1 MSTKQGYSITTRR
14 LRLRCRHPEWLQKT
28 QNFYNEIAFF
38 YYELLIRHTELWELN
53 SQKSLRE
60 LELLSLPGRENRIP
74 ESPLPWEKVPL
85 YFRRAAA
92 NTGIAAAKSYLT
104 RQDINPGRKAQKLDS
119 AVVFYKGM
127 YRDFSSLEI
136 TLKVWDGSQWQWMRC
151 RLYGQEF
158 PEDAQIMSPSVVF
171 EYKFVMLHVP
181 IKEAVGDSTG
191 IKQRFAEK
199 RNFCSIQFTNGD
211 AFAVGC
217 VSDIDGH
224 ELAVRFWGGGKEYA
238 HHCRRVVEKIEK
250 SEKSLGESKC
260 GQDRDERLKRS
271 ERVSRDEQLNRDE
284 QLAHN
289 VRLNRDEKSM
299 HEIPEIQDGR
309 LKSNE
314 RPNQKYWM
322 HLKHLAEHYAHEVS
336 AGIVS
341 FCKEHDAAVIVLP
354 KYDKDYTRHVMY
366 GSGDWSPLHLSVR
379 IRQFLPYKA
388 WKAGILVIDVNARG
402 ISSVCAKC
410 GKKIAG
416 FDKQKIEY
424 FCEDGHRGNRH
435 LNAARNLGKKY
446 LVQFGKYVV

>member
-1 MSTKQGYSITTRR
+1 MSTRQSYSITTRR
-14 LRLRCRHPEWLQKT
+14 LRLRCRYTEWLQKT
-28 QNFYNEIAFF
+28 QDFYNEIAFF
-38 YYELLIRHTELWELN
+38 YYELLLKHTELWNLS
-53 SQKSLRE
+53 SQKALRE
-60 LELLSLPGRENRIP
+60 LELLSLPGRAKRIP

-92 NTGIAAAKSYLT
+92 NTGIAAAKSYLA
-104 RQDINPGRKAQKLDS
+104 RQDINPGRKSQKLDA

-127 YRDFSSLEI
+127 YRDFSSSEI

-158 PEDAQIMSPSVVF
+158 PEGAQVMSPSVVF

-217 VSDIDGH
+217 ISDINGR

-238 HHCRRVVEKIEK
+238 HHCRGIVEKIEK

-260 GQDRDERLKRS
+260 GQGRDERLKQS
-271 ERVSRDEQLNRDE
+271 
-284 QLAHN
+284 
-289 VRLNRDEKSM
+289 
-299 HEIPEIQDGR
+299 
-309 LKSNE
+309 E

-341 FCKEHDAAVIVLP
+341 LCKEYDAAVIVLP
-354 KYDKDYTRHVMY
+354 KYGKDYTRHVMY

-410 GKKIAG
+410 GKNIAG
-416 FDKQKIEY
+416 FDKRKIEY

-446 LVQFGKYVV
+446 LVQFGKHVE